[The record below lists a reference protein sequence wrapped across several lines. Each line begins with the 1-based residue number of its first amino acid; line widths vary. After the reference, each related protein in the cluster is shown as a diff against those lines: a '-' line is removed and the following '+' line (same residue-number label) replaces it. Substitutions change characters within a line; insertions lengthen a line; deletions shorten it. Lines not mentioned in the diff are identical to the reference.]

1 MFKIADIFTKV
12 DAISADEARRLLA
25 GGSKPGIEL
34 VDVRE
39 PAEYREKHLPG
50 AILLPLSGLPDNM
63 NKLDADGTVITYCRA
78 GVRSKSAAALLKRSG
93 FREVYSIT
101 GGIDAW
107 NGLVSSGEYE
117 AGMFLL
123 EGKKTAEELI
133 SLAGAL
139 EDGAKRFYEEAKELA
154 ADDDSKKLFDLLI
167 RAEEKHKEVLLK
179 SYNRIR
185 GEDPEDNRLKE
196 SPAEF
201 MESGVSVKE
210 VVDWLKQE
218 ERTTRDILELSMQI
232 ETNALDLYM
241 KMLREIEDVDAKKAI
256 ASLIEEEK
264 AHLSRLGS
272 LLETR
277 IND

>member
-1 MFKIADIFTKV
+1 LFKIADIFTKV
-12 DAISADEARRLLA
+12 DAISADEARKLIA
-25 GGSKPGIEL
+25 DKSKTAVEV

-50 AILLPLSGLPDNM
+50 ALLLPLSGLPDNM
-63 NKLDADGTVITYCRA
+63 HKLNADGTVITYCRA
-78 GVRSKSAAALLKRSG
+78 GVRSRSAAALLKRKG

-139 EDGAKRFYEEAKELA
+139 EDGAKRFYEEAKDLA
-154 ADDDSKKLFDLLI
+154 SDDDSKKLFDLLI

-179 SYNRIR
+179 SYSRVR
-185 GEDPEDNRLKE
+185 GDEPGDTINNE
-196 SPAEF
+196 SSTGF

-210 VVDWLKQE
+210 AVDWLKQDK
-218 ERTTRDILELSMQI
+218 RTTRDIFELSMQI
-232 ETNALDLYM
+232 EANSLDFYM
-241 KMLREIEDVDAKKAI
+241 KMLREIEDADAKKTI
-256 ASLIEEEK
+256 AVLIEEEK
-264 AHLSRLGS
+264 AHLSRLGRM
-272 LLETR
+272 LET
-277 IND
+277 IVND

>member
-1 MFKIADIFTKV
+1 LFKIADIFTKV
-12 DAISADEARRLLA
+12 DTISADEARKLLA
-25 GGSKPGIEL
+25 DKSKAAVEV

-63 NKLDADGTVITYCRA
+63 KKLNADGTVITYCRA
-78 GVRSKSAAALLKRSG
+78 GVRSKSAAALLKRNG
-93 FREVYSIT
+93 FTEVYSIN

-133 SLAGAL
+133 LLAGAL

-154 ADDDSKKLFDLLI
+154 VADDSKKLFDLLI

-179 SYNRIR
+179 SYSRIR
-185 GEDPEDNRLKE
+185 GDNTEDKINNE
-196 SPAEF
+196 SSTGF
-201 MESGVSVKE
+201 MESGVTVKE
-210 VVDWLKQE
+210 AVDWLKQDK
-218 ERTTRDILELSMQI
+218 RTTRDIFELSMQI
-232 ETNALDLYM
+232 ETNSLDFYM
-241 KMLREIEDVDAKKAI
+241 KMLREIEDADAKKAVAI
-256 ASLIEEEK
+256 LIEEEK
-264 AHLSRLGS
+264 AHLSRLGRM
-272 LLETR
+272 LETKV
-277 IND
+277 ND